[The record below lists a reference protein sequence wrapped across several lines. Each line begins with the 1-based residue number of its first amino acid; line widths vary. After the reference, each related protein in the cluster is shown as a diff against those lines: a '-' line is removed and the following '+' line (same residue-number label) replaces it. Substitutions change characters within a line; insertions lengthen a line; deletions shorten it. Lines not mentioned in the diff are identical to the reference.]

1 MAKKIPMRQ
10 CIGCRESKEK
20 KQLIR
25 VVKVSGTEEDPSGE
39 PKICI
44 DRTGKMN
51 GRGAYLCDSEECFAR
66 ARKSNALNRS
76 FRVDVP
82 DEIYDELE
90 RQLKG

>member
-1 MAKKIPMRQ
+1 MQTRKKPNRQ
-10 CIGCRESKEK
+10 CSGCRESREK
-20 KQLIR
+20 KDLIR
-25 VVKVSGTEEDPSGE
+25 VVRTPEGE
-39 PKICI
+39 FCI
-44 DRTGKMN
+44 DRTGRRN